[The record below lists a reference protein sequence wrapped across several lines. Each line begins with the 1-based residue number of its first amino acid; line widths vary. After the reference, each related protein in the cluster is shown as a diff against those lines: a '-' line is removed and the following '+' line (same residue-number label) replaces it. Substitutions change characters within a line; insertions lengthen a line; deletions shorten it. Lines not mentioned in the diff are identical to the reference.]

1 VVIGCNKQKEN
12 AMSKPLV
19 SVICVC
25 YNQKPYVRSTIQS
38 VLDQRYANVEFIII
52 EVATTDGSKELIDQ
66 LIAAH
71 PGIKFFPQKKMIG
84 YSKAFNLAL
93 KHAKG
98 EFIINL
104 NAGNMLH
111 VNRIEEGVSGFQ
123 DRDNSFGI
131 NYTDAEYID
140 EHGTAAGNFYSGK
153 KFKSKPEEYVFKDLL
168 RNDFICSPTLMFR
181 KKVLDEFKGYDE
193 YLLNKNFTFLLQ
205 GSKTYKFF
213 YIDQA
218 LVKVRVPAGSVAGQQ
233 IKDASQ
239 HRSTYEVLL
248 NAQSLLENKQEKK
261 AWKKR
266 IKYECIQ
273 ALKTMDWRLA
283 MDYIN
288 LYFKKGL
295 KKSKYTTSLK

>member
-1 VVIGCNKQKEN
+1 MK
-12 AMSKPLV
+12 KPLV

-71 PGIKFFPQKKMIG
+71 PGIKFFTQKKMVG

-104 NAGNMLH
+104 DAGNMLH
-111 VNRIEEGVSGFQ
+111 VNRIEEGISGFQ
-123 DRDNSFGI
+123 DHDSSYGI

-140 EHGTAAGNFYSGK
+140 EHGTTVGNFYNGK
-153 KFKSKPEEYVFKDLL
+153 SFNDKPEGNIFKNLL
-168 RNDFICSPTLMFR
+168 RSDFICSPTLMFR
-181 KKVLDEFKGYDE
+181 KKVMNELKGYDE

-205 GSKTYKFF
+205 ASKKFKFF
-213 YIDQA
+213 YIDQP
-218 LVKVRVPAGSVAGQQ
+218 LVKVRILPESASGQQ
-233 IKDASQ
+233 IKNSQ
-239 HRSTYEVLL
+239 KLHFSYNDLVK
-248 NAQSLLENKQEKK
+248 AQKLVENKQERK

-266 IKYECIQ
+266 IKYEVQKSLQAFEWRQ
-273 ALKTMDWRLA
+273 ALKYARL
-283 MDYIN
+283 YIRR
-288 LYFKKGL
+288 
-295 KKSKYTTSLK
+295 